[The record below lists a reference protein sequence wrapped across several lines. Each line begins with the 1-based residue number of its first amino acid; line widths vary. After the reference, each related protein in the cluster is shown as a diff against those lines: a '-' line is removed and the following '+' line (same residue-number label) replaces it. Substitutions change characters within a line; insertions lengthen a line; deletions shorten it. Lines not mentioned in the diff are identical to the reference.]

1 MPVEI
6 HIKLGNML
14 VRVMGDHLK
23 SVMPEAA
30 FLGEV
35 AVRCKGHPNVAFL
48 YRNPKGY
55 DYYGVVD
62 LDTGY
67 ELIFGQKKET
77 KELFLRADAE
87 WAPPYSGGRSYGE
100 DGDRGEPGSG
110 EPADQEEP
118 PARPAQPQRPPP
130 APDRR
135 PAAPPPRP
143 QQAPQRPPSRPGER
157 KW

>member
-62 LDTGY
+62 LDTGH

-87 WAPPYSGGRSYGE
+87 WTPPYSGGRSYGE
-100 DGDRGEPGSG
+100 DDQGEPGSG

-118 PARPAQPQRPPP
+118 PARPTQPQRPPP